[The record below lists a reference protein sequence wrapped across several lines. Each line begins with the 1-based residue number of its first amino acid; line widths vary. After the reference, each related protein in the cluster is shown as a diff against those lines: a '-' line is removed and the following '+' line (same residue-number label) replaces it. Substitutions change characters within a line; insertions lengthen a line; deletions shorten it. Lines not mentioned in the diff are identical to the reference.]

1 MRTTL
6 FLLAVLAC
14 CTAEAGPFRR
24 GTRAVAAAPAA
35 VLRTAQDVAQHMAR
49 VGRVG
54 HWGGNPGLEG
64 CGMGATPEQAKRNC
78 CYFGR
83 MRIEDEGV
91 AQGSNGMYYA
101 CIRGR

>member
-1 MRTTL
+1 
-6 FLLAVLAC
+6 
-14 CTAEAGPFRR
+14 
-24 GTRAVAAAPAA
+24 
-35 VLRTAQDVAQHMAR
+35 MAT

-54 HWGGNPGLEG
+54 HWGGHRNLEG

-91 AQGSNGMYYA
+91 ARGSNGMYYA